1 MPGASAAWPG
11 HDAGAAPAALHSA
24 GHLYRPAGELSRR
37 HRGWLLAFAGTAL
50 LLAAPAK
57 GQPAPAEAPSA
68 PTPGATAEPPP
79 ASNDGADNPARPG
92 RPPGVQP
99 LLQQGVDTLQ
109 AGDPAAALTLLRQAY
124 ELAPDDP
131 EVLYFLGLAALEA
144 GQVPAASVIFRELL
158 DYPEAEAEA
167 SFQLGRIA
175 FALDRAEIAGYW
187 FDRAVNTATNDAIRE
202 QARAGLLQAAV
213 SAGFEIEQSS
223 PRLFQVGFGFDDNI
237 VRLRDTV
244 NPLALNEE
252 DVFTEFLL
260 SGQDKLDAEGL
271 WRSDVALL
279 GRSYANSRDAD
290 EYTALGGLTHTVELN
305 EDWLA
310 LPRLSQGFSYI
321 GDDAYLS
328 TSAARLQLASNR
340 WRLYYEGAWLAS
352 LSEIF
357 DGYEGHRHQLS
368 ATRLWRTADTAYG
381 AGYTYEYNDRELD
394 LLSPQRHRLLL
405 SSEFV
410 LDAERSIEGVLRFT
424 YSDYE
429 ADREDNELQGTLRL
443 NRRLTRDLTLLT
455 EYRYVR
461 YDSNLDFIDYR
472 QNVFYTALVAEF

>member
-1 MPGASAAWPG
+1 
-11 HDAGAAPAALHSA
+11 PAQ
-24 GHLYRPAGELSRR
+24 
-37 HRGWLLAFAGTAL
+37 
-50 LLAAPAK
+50 
-57 GQPAPAEAPSA
+57 GQPAPAAPA
-68 PTPGATAEPPP
+68 ADAAAAPP
-79 ASNDGADNPARPG
+79 AAGEANAQGPARPG
-92 RPPGVQP
+92 RPGRPPAVQP
-99 LLQQGVDTLQ
+99 LLQQGVDALQ
-109 AGDPAAALTLLRQAY
+109 AGDPAAALTPLRQAY
-124 ELAPDDP
+124 ELAPNDP

-144 GQVPAASVIFRELL
+144 GQVPAASVIFRQLL
-158 DYPEAEAEA
+158 EFPEAEAEA
-167 SFQLGRIA
+167 AYQLGRIA
-175 FALDRAEIAGYW
+175 FALERVEIAGYW
-187 FDRAVNTATNDAIRE
+187 FDRALATATNDAIRE
-202 QARAGLLQAAV
+202 QARTGLRQAALAAGL
-213 SAGFEIEQSS
+213 EIEQSA
-223 PRLFQVGFGFDDNI
+223 PRLLQVGFGFDDNI

-252 DVFTEFLL
+252 DLFTEFLL
-260 SGQDKLDAEGL
+260 SGQDKLDAEGT

-279 GRSYANSRDAD
+279 GRSYANSRAAD
-290 EYTALGGLTHTVELN
+290 DYTALGGLTRTVELN

-310 LPRLSQGFSYI
+310 LPRVSQSFSYI

-328 TSAARLQLASNR
+328 TSAARLQLASSR

-368 ATRLWRTADTAYG
+368 ATRLWRTGDAAYG

-410 LDAERSIEGVLRFT
+410 LDAERSIEGVLRYTF
-424 YSDYE
+424 SDYE

-443 NRRLTRDLTLLT
+443 NRRLTRDLILLT

-461 YDSNLDFIDYR
+461 YDSSIDFIDYR
-472 QNVFYTALVAEF
+472 QNVFYTALVTEF